1 MTRPDPVPVILL
13 VEDSDDDAYFFQR
26 TLNRL
31 GKPHELTRLQ
41 DGRTAVN
48 FLQRLQS
55 GTVAAFERPDL
66 IFLDLKLPNFSG
78 FEVLEW
84 LSDNHSDLKV
94 PIVVLSGSD
103 HPGDVARA
111 AALRA
116 ERYLVKPVTR
126 QQLED
131 LIAKHG
137 PGATLPTSP

>member
-1 MTRPDPVPVILL
+1 MPRPDRVPVLLL

-26 TLNRL
+26 TLNQL
-31 GKPHELTRLQ
+31 GKPHELTRLH

-48 FLQRLQS
+48 FLQRLQT
-55 GTVAAFERPDL
+55 GTVAGFERPDL
-66 IFLDLKLPNFSG
+66 IFLDLKLPSFTG
-78 FEVLEW
+78 FDLLEW
-84 LSDNHSDLKV
+84 LTDNQSDLKV

-103 HPGDVARA
+103 HPSDVARA

-131 LIAKHG
+131 LLSEHG
-137 PGATLPTSP
+137 PGAPLGTSP

>member
-1 MTRPDPVPVILL
+1 MPRSDRVPVLLL

-26 TLNRL
+26 TLNQL
-31 GKPHELTRLQ
+31 GKPHELKRLQ

-48 FLQRLQS
+48 FLQRLQT
-55 GTVAAFERPDL
+55 GTVAEFERPDL
-66 IFLDLKLPNFSG
+66 IFLDLKLPNFTG
-78 FEVLEW
+78 FDVLEW

-116 ERYLVKPVTR
+116 ERYLVKPVSR

-131 LIAKHG
+131 ILAEHE
-137 PGATLPTSP
+137 PGATLEIFP